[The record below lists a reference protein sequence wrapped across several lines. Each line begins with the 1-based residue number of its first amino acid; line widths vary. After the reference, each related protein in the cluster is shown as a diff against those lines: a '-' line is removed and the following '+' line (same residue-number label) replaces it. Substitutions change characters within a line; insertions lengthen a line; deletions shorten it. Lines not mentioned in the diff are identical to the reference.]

1 MWYPI
6 VLKLCSLTITH
17 KADAG
22 GVQLN
27 LRDAN
32 AVKAAFQAIKP
43 SVNEKVGA
51 EHFQGVT
58 VQPMVKLDGYELII
72 GSSLEVWINAIGD
85 LAEVIQGY
93 TSVASERSG
102 CSVQSSLLAV
112 FHRLGLMP
120 AAALQATCAASRASS
135 SVMYSYCPSAWTAP
149 PLTVPPSVPV
159 ASIKRIRTK
168 KAITS
173 LLRHFSALVTLSRQT
188 RCNSLLLRL

>member
-6 VLKLCSLTITH
+6 VLKLYSLTITH
-17 KADAG
+17 KADVG

-27 LRDAN
+27 LRDPN

-102 CSVQSSLLAV
+102 CSVQSSLLVA
-112 FHRLGLMP
+112 FDRLGSCSRRVTGHLCRFP
-120 AAALQATCAASRASS
+120 GQFQRDVFVLPFSVDCAAAHGSALSS
-135 SVMYSYCPSAWTAP
+135 SCLDQEDSHKKGHYIP
-149 PLTVPPSVPV
+149 P
-159 ASIKRIRTK
+159 
-168 KAITS
+168 
-173 LLRHFSALVTLSRQT
+173 
-188 RCNSLLLRL
+188 